1 MPDSEQ
7 LGRIAS
13 ILFEAATIA
22 IAIVVVINWSR
33 GNFGETL

>member
-7 LGRIAS
+7 LGKIAS

-22 IAIVVVINWSR
+22 IAVVCVINWSR
-33 GNFGETL
+33 GNFGQTL